1 MIGKLQTMWD
11 ARAAINFMLGGAGTG
26 LLASSVLLT
35 EKSDYA
41 IVLSLALIA
50 AGLGAVWLE
59 IGRKLRAI
67 HVFFNPFTS
76 WMTREAFAA
85 VLLFALSLLSFF
97 FENQILVYAAAL
109 AALAFLYCQARIL
122 FGAKGIPT
130 WRAPEVVPLI
140 VTTGLA
146 EGLGLAL
153 LFSSQSH
160 VLVLFSLAVAARVLA
175 WIRYRSAVKSPA
187 ALQSAGTVLVR
198 LGTVAALAIA
208 LLAYFIPLLAPLAGL
223 AALAAGWNF
232 KFRLVTRAAI
242 RQGFTLPH
250 LPIRGAR

>member
-11 ARAAINFMLGGAGTG
+11 ARAAMNFMLGGTGAG
-26 LLASSVLLT
+26 LLVSAILLP
-35 EKSDYA
+35 EKADYA
-41 IVLSLALIA
+41 IVPSLVLIA

-59 IGRKLRAI
+59 IGRKLRAV

-97 FENQILVYAAAL
+97 FENQILLYAAAL

-130 WRAPEVVPLI
+130 WRAPEVVPLS

-153 LFSSQSH
+153 LFSSQSQ
-160 VLVLFSLAVAARVLA
+160 VLILFSLAVAARLLA
-175 WIRYRSAVKSPA
+175 WIGYRSAVRSPA
-187 ALQSAGTVLVR
+187 LESAGTVLVR
-198 LGTVAALAIA
+198 LGTFAALSIA

-242 RQGFTLPH
+242 RQSFTLPH

>member
-11 ARAAINFMLGGAGTG
+11 ARAAINFMLGGTGAG
-26 LLASSVLLT
+26 LLVSSVLLP
-35 EKSDYA
+35 EKADYA
-41 IVLSLALIA
+41 IVLSLVLIA

-85 VLLFALSLLSFF
+85 VLLFALSLLSLFL
-97 FENQILVYAAAL
+97 ENQILLCAAAL
-109 AALAFLYCQARIL
+109 AAAAFLYCQARIL

-130 WRAPEVVPLI
+130 WRAREVVPLI

-146 EGLGLAL
+146 EGMGLAL
-153 LFSSQSH
+153 VLSSQFH
-160 VLVLFSLAVAARVLA
+160 VLILFSLAVAARLLA

-187 ALQSAGTVLVR
+187 LERAGTVLAR
-198 LGTVAALAIA
+198 LGTLAALAIA
-208 LLAYFIPLLAPLAGL
+208 LLAFFIPLLAPLAGL

>member
-11 ARAAINFMLGGAGTG
+11 ARAAINFMLGGTGAG
-26 LLASSVLLT
+26 LLVSSVLLP
-35 EKSDYA
+35 EKADYA

-85 VLLFALSLLSFF
+85 VLLFALSLLSLF
-97 FENQILVYAAAL
+97 FENQILLYAAAL

-130 WRAPEVVPLI
+130 WRAREVVPLI

-175 WIRYRSAVKSPA
+175 WIRYRSAVRSPA
-187 ALQSAGTVLVR
+187 LESAGTVLVR

-208 LLAYFIPLLAPLAGL
+208 LLAYFVPLLAPLAGL

>member
-11 ARAAINFMLGGAGTG
+11 ARAAINFMLGGTGAG
-26 LLASSVLLT
+26 LLASSVLLPQ
-35 EKSDYA
+35 KADYA
-41 IVLSLALIA
+41 IVLSLILIA

-67 HVFFNPFTS
+67 HVFFNPLTS
-76 WMTREAFAA
+76 WMTREAFVA
-85 VLLFALSLLSFF
+85 VLVFLLGVSAIYFQ
-97 FENQILVYAAAL
+97 EKILVYGAAL

-130 WRAPEVVPLI
+130 WRAREVVPLI
-140 VTTGLA
+140 VSTGLA

-153 LFSSQSH
+153 LFSSQIH
-160 VLVLFSLAVAARVLA
+160 VLILFSLAVAARVLA

-187 ALQSAGTVLVR
+187 LQSAGTVLVR
-198 LGTVAALAIA
+198 LGTLAALVIA

>member
-11 ARAAINFMLGGAGTG
+11 ARAAINFMLGGTGAG
-26 LLASSVLLT
+26 LLAASAFFRTEPTIPVLVAL
-35 EKSDYA
+35 
-41 IVLSLALIA
+41 VLIG

-76 WMTREAFAA
+76 WMTREAFVA
-85 VLLFALSLLSFF
+85 VLVFVLAISALLLK
-97 FENQILVYAAAL
+97 NQLLYYAAAL
-109 AALAFLYCQARIL
+109 AALGFLYCQARIL

-130 WRAPEVVPLI
+130 WRAREVVPLI

-153 LFSSQSH
+153 LFSSQIH
-160 VLVLFSLAVAARVLA
+160 VLILFSLAVAARVLA

-187 ALQSAGTVLVR
+187 LESAGTVLVR
-198 LGTVAALAIA
+198 LGTLAALVIA
-208 LLAYFIPLLAPLAGL
+208 LLAYFIPLVAPLAGL

>member
-11 ARAAINFMLGGAGTG
+11 ARAALNFMLGGAGAG
-26 LLASSVLLT
+26 LLAASVFFRA
-35 EKSDYA
+35 EPFVP
-41 IVLSLALIA
+41 VLVALALIG

-76 WMTREAFAA
+76 WMTREAFVA
-85 VLLFALSLLSFF
+85 VVVFVLALSALALRNQLLY
-97 FENQILVYAAAL
+97 YAAAL
-109 AALAFLYCQARIL
+109 AALGFLYCQARIL

-130 WRAPEVVPLI
+130 WRAREVVPLI

-153 LFSSQSH
+153 LFEAPAH
-160 VLVLFSLAVAARVLA
+160 LLVLFAVAVILRA
-175 WIRYRSAVKSPA
+175 WAWARYRAAVKSSH
-187 ALQSAGTVLVR
+187 LVSAGTVLLR
-198 LGTVAALAIA
+198 LGTLAALA
-208 LLAYFIPLLAPLAGL
+208 LAVLGFFVPLVAPLAGL

-242 RQGFTLPH
+242 RQDFTLPH

>member
-11 ARAAINFMLGGAGTG
+11 ARAAINFMLGGSGAG
-26 LLASSVLLT
+26 LLASSVFFPAEPT
-35 EKSDYA
+35 
-41 IVLSLALIA
+41 IPVLVALVLIS

-76 WMTREAFAA
+76 WMTREAFVA
-85 VLLFALSLLSFF
+85 VLVFLLGVSAIYFQ
-97 FENQILVYAAAL
+97 ERILVHGAAL
-109 AALAFLYCQARIL
+109 AAIGFLYCQARIL

-130 WRAPEVVPLI
+130 WRAREVVPLI

-153 LFSSQSH
+153 LFSSQPH
-160 VLVLFSLAVAARVLA
+160 VLVLFSLAVAARILA

-187 ALQSAGTVLVR
+187 LESAGTVLVR
-198 LGTVAALAIA
+198 LGTVAAIAIA